1 MAWKVDLDRSTIE
14 FLARHLLVTTVRG
27 RFESF
32 EGFIDI
38 NEADPQASHAEGSAD
53 LASVQTGI
61 SLRDNSLKGKGRFYV
76 ERYPKMTFRSTRIGP
91 FQDGRFDV
99 EGDLTIKDITKPV
112 VFHAIDKG
120 AFKGPD
126 GKRRWAF
133 EATVTIDRKEFD
145 IKWMPLMELG
155 GLFVAD
161 EIQGLLKIEVIE
173 P

>member
-1 MAWKVDLDRSTIE
+1 MAWQVDLDRSSIE
-14 FLARHLLVTTVRG
+14 FLVRHLMVTTVRG
-27 RFESF
+27 RFKSF

-38 NEADPQASHAEGSAD
+38 NEADPQSSYAQGAVDTASID
-53 LASVQTGI
+53 TGI
-61 SLRDNSLKGKGRFYV
+61 SLRDSSLKAPGRFDV
-76 ERYPKMTFRSTRIGP
+76 KRHPQMAFHSTRIGP
-91 FQDGRFDV
+91 FRDGRFDV
-99 EGDLTIKDITKPV
+99 EGDLTIKDITRRV

-120 AFKGPD
+120 HSEGPD

-155 GLFVAD
+155 GLLVAD
-161 EIQGLLKIEVIE
+161 EIQGLLKIVVVE

>member
-1 MAWKVDLDRSTIE
+1 MAWTVDVDRSSIE

-38 NEADPQASHAEGSAD
+38 NEADPQASYTEGSVD
-53 LASVQTGI
+53 TASIGTGI
-61 SLRDNSLKGKGRFYV
+61 SIRDSSMRAPGRFYV
-76 ERYPKMTFRSTRIGP
+76 KRYPKMTFRSTRIGP

-99 EGDLTIKDITKPV
+99 EGDLTIKDITKAV
-112 VFHAIDKG
+112 VFHAVDKG
-120 AFKGPD
+120 ELKGPD

-133 EATVTIDRKEFD
+133 EATITIDRKEFD

-161 EIQGLLKIEVIE
+161 EIQGLLKIEVVE